1 MLRILDDM
9 QMRGNVMACT
19 IIQLILFNGRKFD
32 DEFPEFGKESR
43 NIRLGLATNGM
54 NPFGNMSTN

>member
-1 MLRILDDM
+1 MMLRILDGMYRYAADSL
-9 QMRGNVMACT
+9 QW
-19 IIQLILFNGRKFD
+19 KEFD

-54 NPFGNMSTN
+54 NLFGNMSTNHNSWHV